1 MAGTDVSD
9 GHDDRGQDRAD
20 SVSTYPCKQPTFE
33 KRLHGPAAIGDHK
46 DDDTRVDY
54 PVDQAKLPEQDLS
67 KLLDAQPLQLPRYGT
82 AFGNGFQGVD
92 DRQELADQGVGVGVV
107 AVASLQAVSVN
118 FFKIVLGALREID
131 AVSPRSH
138 RPGSFARNRAATSR
152 AALVRPASTSC

>member
-1 MAGTDVSD
+1 MAGTGVSD

-20 SVSTYPCKQPTFE
+20 SVSTDPRKQPTFE
-33 KRLHGPAAIGDHK
+33 KRLHVPAAIGDHK
-46 DDDTRVDY
+46 DDDTRIDY

-92 DRQELADQGVGVGVV
+92 DRQEFADQGVGIV
-107 AVASLQAVSVN
+107 AAANPQAVSVN
-118 FFKIVLGALREID
+118 FFKIVLGALRELD